1 MTLSPMRRSSDL
13 FRSFFGNDLRTFF
26 EPFYGEEGV
35 PVREGFLPAID
46 VFHDDEK
53 VTIRVEAPGVRK
65 EDLDVHVEGDLL
77 TISGKKE
84 HVESSNYHQIESRCG
99 VFRRSL
105 TLPHAVDRDKI
116 AANYKDGV
124 LTLSLPL
131 TPEAKLRQIEVKI
144 D

>member
-1 MTLSPMRRSSDL
+1 MTLSPMRRTSDL
-13 FRSFFGNDLRTFF
+13 LRSLFGRDFRHFF
-26 EPFYGEEGV
+26 EPLFDEESV
-35 PVREGFLPAID
+35 PHREGFMPPID
-46 VFHDDEK
+46 VFHNDENIT
-53 VTIRVEAPGVRK
+53 VRVEAPGVRK
-65 EDLDVHVEGDLL
+65 EDLDIHVEGDLL